1 MTNPLGR
8 CRSRLTVREIQSIWL
23 TPRTQPKNRASNAVA
38 RFPETEIV
46 DLTLAYENRVAPAI
60 EDVSIETEKGEFVL
74 VAGQSNCRRSTLAL

>member
-1 MTNPLGR
+1 
-8 CRSRLTVREIQSIWL
+8 
-23 TPRTQPKNRASNAVA
+23 
-38 RFPETEIV
+38 V